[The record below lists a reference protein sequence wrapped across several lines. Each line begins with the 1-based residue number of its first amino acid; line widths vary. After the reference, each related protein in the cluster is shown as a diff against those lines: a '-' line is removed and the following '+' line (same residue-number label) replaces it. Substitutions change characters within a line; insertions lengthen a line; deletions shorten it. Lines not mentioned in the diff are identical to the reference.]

1 VRAWRTLTLVTAVAL
16 AGGIGSLTVGAAMG
30 MHASELAHLGALILP
45 AVLVTVAS
53 IALARPILARASM
66 NQSMTA
72 VAIVG
77 AVAGVANLTVLS
89 RMMIVEDHDA
99 TTVAVLFLYSA
110 GAGVGAAI
118 ALARSRSRS
127 FDRLASTARAL
138 GEGDLDARVGP
149 IDAGP
154 ELQALGRALDEM
166 AGRLQSA
173 NERAREAEAT
183 RRDLIIAVSHD
194 LRTPLASLR
203 AMVEAIDDGVVED
216 PRTMHRYAGE
226 MRRSVGQLVAMV
238 EDLFELTQLDA
249 GAILVESERA
259 RIDDVVH
266 AAIAAVEHEAQAKGL
281 TLVAEL
287 DGAGDTPCSPRLVRV
302 LQNLLGN
309 AIRHTPSQGSV
320 RLEATRSSD
329 AIELAVQDTGEGIAP
344 EDLRHIF
351 EPFFRADPARQGPGA
366 GLGLAVAKRIV
377 EALGGRIEA
386 ESEPAR
392 GSRFAVRVPSAVPSD
407 R

>member
-1 VRAWRTLTLVTAVAL
+1 VRAWRALALVTAVAL
-16 AGGIGSLTVGAAMG
+16 AGGIGSLAVGAAMG
-30 MHASELAHLGALILP
+30 MHASDLAHLGALILP
-45 AVLVTVAS
+45 AGLVTVAS

-66 NQSMTA
+66 SQSMAA

-110 GAGVGAAI
+110 GAGVGAAM

-127 FDRLASTARAL
+127 FERLASTARKL

-166 AGRLQSA
+166 ADRLQSA
-173 NERAREAEAT
+173 NERAREVEAT
-183 RRDLIIAVSHD
+183 RRDLITAVSHD

-216 PRTMHRYAGE
+216 GPTMRRYARE
-226 MRRSVGQLVAMV
+226 MRRSTGQLVAMV

-259 RIDDVVH
+259 RIDEVVH
-266 AAIAAVEHEAQAKGL
+266 AALAAVDHEARAKGL
-281 TLVAEL
+281 VLVAEL
-287 DGAGDTPCSPRLVRV
+287 DGTADTPCSPRLVRV

-309 AIRHTPSQGSV
+309 AIRHTPPEGRV
-320 RLEATRSSD
+320 LLEASRSSD
-329 AIELAVQDTGEGIAP
+329 GIELAVQDTGEGIAP
-344 EDLRHIF
+344 EHLGHIF
-351 EPFFRADPARQGPGA
+351 DPFFRADPARQGPGA
-366 GLGLAVAKRIV
+366 GLGLAVARRIV

-386 ESEPAR
+386 MSEPAR
-392 GSRFAVRVPSAVPSD
+392 GSRFTVHLPSG
-407 R
+407 